1 MKSWKAFKV
10 IAEDYNNAYRMILP
24 APSKKEAEIAVGNY
38 GMTVVKAEEM
48 SDFKINVEF
57 LAKTMASSG
66 FNDDEIDIVTRLI
79 QFVNLAY

>member
-1 MKSWKAFKV
+1 MKQWKAFKV

-38 GMTVVKAEEM
+38 NLKVVKTEEIA
-48 SDFKINVEF
+48 DFKINVDF
-57 LAKTMASSG
+57 LSKIMASNG

-79 QFVNLAY
+79 QFVRLSS